1 MSCIFRQGQAAC
13 QDRKTPGFY
22 RTMKRIRITIQGA
35 VQGVGFRPFV
45 YRLAKELALTGAVAN
60 TARGVITEVQGSEDA
75 VNTFVRRAVDD
86 APPVARI
93 TSTAIKELAVDSRD
107 TEFVIR
113 FSDDSQPKTVTV
125 LPDLATCPDC
135 RAEIFDPQDRRCG
148 YAFTNCTNCGPR
160 FSIINH
166 IPYDRPNTEMR
177 HFTMCPECNREYHEP
192 ADRRFHAQPNACP
205 VCGPSLMLE
214 DGAPIGRGEEIRS
227 AAEALQ
233 EGRILALK
241 GLGGYQLLCD
251 ARNDDSV
258 RRLRERK
265 HREEKPLALMFPDL
279 EMIRRFCTV
288 DAEEEQLLQ
297 SFTAPIV
304 LLGKSEHA
312 VLAPSV
318 APGNPNLGAMLPYT
332 PLHHLLMAE
341 LDFPVV
347 CTSGNLYDEPIATTN
362 QEARTKLGPIADA
375 FLSHDRPIARHMD
388 DSVVRRTTRGTQYF
402 RRARGYAPFPL
413 QHNRDMPKVLA
424 VGAHFKNTIAIS
436 FGNQTI
442 LSQHIGDLSTP
453 EAHRAFAR
461 VVADLPSLYDF
472 TPEVVAC
479 DLHPDFLS
487 TQYAESLDL
496 PVVRVQHHHAH
507 VAAVMAEHEVDGPV
521 LGIAW
526 DGTGLGTD
534 NTVWGGEFLLCEQG
548 SFERVAWLDTFPLAG
563 GDAAIQEPRRS
574 ALGLLHRAE
583 LKADF
588 PHGFA
593 EDELAVVRQ
602 ALEKGVNAPLTSS
615 VGRLFDGVAAMLG
628 LRQINTF
635 EGQSAMAL
643 EFAAGGRLSKP
654 YSFEVD
660 TAIDWRPM
668 LQAILKDRD
677 RGTAVSDIAARF
689 HGTLVEVM
697 AAVARKVG
705 VRQVAL
711 CGGCF
716 QNRLLFEGGAARL
729 EEAGFTVLLP
739 KQLPPNDGA
748 IAAGQAWVAGWGN

>member
-1 MSCIFRQGQAAC
+1 
-13 QDRKTPGFY
+13 
-22 RTMKRIRITIQGA
+22 
-35 VQGVGFRPFV
+35 
-45 YRLAKELALTGAVAN
+45 
-60 TARGVITEVQGSEDA
+60 
-75 VNTFVRRAVDD
+75 
-86 APPVARI
+86 
-93 TSTAIKELAVDSRD
+93 
-107 TEFVIR
+107 
-113 FSDDSQPKTVTV
+113 
-125 LPDLATCPDC
+125 
-135 RAEIFDPQDRRCG
+135 
-148 YAFTNCTNCGPR
+148 
-160 FSIINH
+160 
-166 IPYDRPNTEMR
+166 MR
-177 HFTMCPECNREYHEP
+177 HFTMCPECSREYHEP

-214 DGAPIGRGEEIRS
+214 DGAPIGRGEEIRA

-297 SFTAPIV
+297 SFATPIV
-304 LLGKSEHA
+304 LLAKREGTG
-312 VLAPSV
+312 LAPSV

-362 QEARTKLGPIADA
+362 QEARTKLGPIADV

-402 RRARGYAPFPL
+402 RRARGYAPLPL
-413 QHNRDMPKVLA
+413 YHKREMPNVLA
-424 VGAHFKNTIAIS
+424 VGAHYKNTIAIA
-436 FGNQTI
+436 FGKQTI

-461 VVADLPSLYDF
+461 VVEDLPRLYDF

-487 TQYAESLDL
+487 TQYAESLGL
-496 PVVRVQHHHAH
+496 PLVKVQHHHAH
-507 VAAVMAEHEVDGPV
+507 VAAVMAEHEPEGPV

-534 NTVWGGEFLLCEQG
+534 DTIWGGEFLLCEKG
-548 SFERVAWLDTFPLAG
+548 GFERVAWLDTFPLPG

-574 ALGLLHRAE
+574 TLGLLHRAK

-593 EDELAVVRQ
+593 GDELALVRQ

-615 VGRLFDGVAAMLG
+615 VGRLFDGVAALLG
-628 LRQINTF
+628 LRQITTF
-635 EGQSAMAL
+635 EGQSAMTL
-643 EFAAGGRLSKP
+643 EFTAAGRLGEP
-654 YSFEVD
+654 YPFEVD
-660 TAIDWRPM
+660 TTIDWQPM
-668 LQAILKDRD
+668 LGAILKDRD
-677 RGTAVSDIAARF
+677 HGVAVSDIAARF

-697 AAVARKVG
+697 AAVARRVG
-705 VRQVAL
+705 VRQVVL
-711 CGGCF
+711 SGGCF
-716 QNRLLFEGGAARL
+716 QNRLLYEGGAARL
-729 EEAGFTVLLP
+729 EGAGFTVLLP

-748 IAAGQAWVAGWGN
+748 IAAGQAWVAGWGR